1 MLSVVEHFSKMRLQF
16 SQFMS
21 AFAALRFIRW
31 AYTKLRELAGLL
43 PVSVDDD
50 GGVGSDVREDELC
63 VPSILM
69 SKSENRHLEA
79 QNHQHGQTKGMGHG
93 RSTGPRLDIGC
104 VKVLFKSLEHKEG
117 Q

>member
-21 AFAALRFIRW
+21 AFAALRLIRW

-63 VPSILM
+63 PPS
-69 SKSENRHLEA
+69 RC
-79 QNHQHGQTKGMGHG
+79 QNPKIGTLKLKTTNMVKQKG
-93 RSTGPRLDIGC
+93 
-104 VKVLFKSLEHKEG
+104 
-117 Q
+117 